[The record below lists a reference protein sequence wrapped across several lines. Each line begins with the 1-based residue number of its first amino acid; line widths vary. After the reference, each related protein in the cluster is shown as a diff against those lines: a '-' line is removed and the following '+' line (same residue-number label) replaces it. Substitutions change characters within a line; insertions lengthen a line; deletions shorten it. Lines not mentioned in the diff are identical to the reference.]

1 MPHITSNAWTVLTP
15 PPLQN
20 EGEDAGDD
28 DSSVATSSSRQ
39 TNPKK
44 GTGGRKGLQGHA
56 KAASS
61 AFFADMS

>member
-1 MPHITSNAWTVLTP
+1 MKCADCVNTP

>member
-1 MPHITSNAWTVLTP
+1 M
-15 PPLQN
+15 QN

-28 DSSVATSSSRQ
+28 SSSVATSASHKA
-39 TNPKK
+39 NPKK

-56 KAASS
+56 KAATS